1 MAEQEISVSWTE
13 TRTHM
18 YTVQAPVKL
27 VIDVV
32 MELAPDIITDAL
44 VEAFD
49 DAYTDVERMGPVLEE
64 IRKRTQSTP
73 DDDELQDLD
82 DTSAYII

>member
-13 TRTHM
+13 TRTLS
-18 YTVQAPVKL
+18 YDVQVPVKL

-32 MELAPDIITDAL
+32 MEWAPDIITDAL
-44 VEAFD
+44 VDAFD
-49 DAYTDVERMGPVLEE
+49 NAYADVHRMGPVLEE
-64 IRKRTQSTP
+64 IRTRTQSTP

-82 DTSAYII
+82 DTSAYMV